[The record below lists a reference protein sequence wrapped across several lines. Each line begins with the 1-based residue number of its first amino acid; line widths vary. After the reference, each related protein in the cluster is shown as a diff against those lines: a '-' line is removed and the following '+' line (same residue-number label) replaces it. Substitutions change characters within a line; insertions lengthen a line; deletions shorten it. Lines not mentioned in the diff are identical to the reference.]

1 MTGGHMMDNIN
12 NYTSDTCNLLQLGE
26 PGVVYV
32 IGFERLDRICIT
44 IRSDDMGNLQDC
56 VIDNVKYYG
65 YVDNWIQ
72 LITVERKSKIRN
84 KKLYEIVKEYD
95 LDKIIFRWYEINAV
109 DALDCNKVYVP
120 SRDLT
125 RWAGYDR

>member
-1 MTGGHMMDNIN
+1 MMRTIN
-12 NYTSDTCNLLQLGE
+12 NIASDTYNRLQPGKPGE
-26 PGVVYV
+26 VYV
-32 IGFERLDRICIT
+32 SGFERLDRICIT
-44 IRSDDMGNLQDC
+44 IRSDDMGNLRDC

-72 LITVERKSKIRN
+72 LITIKRKSKIRN

>member
-12 NYTSDTCNLLQLGE
+12 NYASDTCNLLQLGE

>member
-1 MTGGHMMDNIN
+1 MDNIN
-12 NYTSDTCNLLQLGE
+12 NYASDTCNLLQLGE

-72 LITVERKSKIRN
+72 LITIKRKSKIRN

-120 SRDLT
+120 SRNLT

>member
-1 MTGGHMMDNIN
+1 MDNIN
-12 NYTSDTCNLLQLGE
+12 NYASDTCNLLQLGE

-72 LITVERKSKIRN
+72 LITIKRKSKIRN

>member
-12 NYTSDTCNLLQLGE
+12 NYASDTCNLLQLGE

-72 LITVERKSKIRN
+72 LITIKRKSKIRN

>member
-1 MTGGHMMDNIN
+1 MDNIN
-12 NYTSDTCNLLQLGE
+12 NYASDTCNLLQLGE

-32 IGFERLDRICIT
+32 IGFKRLDRICIT

>member
-1 MTGGHMMDNIN
+1 MMRTIN
-12 NYTSDTCNLLQLGE
+12 NIASDTYNRLQPGKPGE
-26 PGVVYV
+26 VYV
-32 IGFERLDRICIT
+32 SGFERLDRICIT
-44 IRSDDMGNLQDC
+44 IRSDDMGNLRDC

-72 LITVERKSKIRN
+72 LITVKRKSKIRN

-95 LDKIIFRWYEINAV
+95 LDKIIFKWYEINAV

-120 SRDLT
+120 SRDIA

>member
-1 MTGGHMMDNIN
+1 MNNIN
-12 NYTSDTCNLLQLGE
+12 NYASDTCNLLQLGE

-72 LITVERKSKIRN
+72 LITIKRKSKIRN